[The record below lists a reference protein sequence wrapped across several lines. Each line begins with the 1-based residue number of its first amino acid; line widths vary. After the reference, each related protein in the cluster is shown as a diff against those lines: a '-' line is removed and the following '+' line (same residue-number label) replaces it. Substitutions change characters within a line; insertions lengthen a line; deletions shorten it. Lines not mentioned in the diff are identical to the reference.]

1 MLELRKAL
9 FVLCGLAVAC
19 LRQELYADERAAD
32 TGAAAKSI
40 ADIYDASTFE
50 PSPFICSSDQS
61 TNLTVFLEFQPGAE
75 KVRLSIPRG
84 YFDPR
89 LKLRDNTTRR
99 GQVLRIHGES
109 FTPWPPELLPKRQE
123 GPYVGML
130 LTDYIPIDD
139 LAVHHASL
147 VRGYT
152 ATNVPEFYAVE
163 SILGLETLVS
173 DAPPYID
180 PETSAYS
187 DTDLHISRNARGQI
201 TDVITCKKPG
211 SVPYPGCQHYMDS
224 PLVDFKIRY
233 SLNLL
238 PHWQDMSRNA
248 RAFVSCITSSPS

>member
-1 MLELRKAL
+1 MRNVILRTISIVVGL
-9 FVLCGLAVAC
+9 LAVV
-19 LRQELYADERAAD
+19 AA
-32 TGAAAKSI
+32 TSRSTAE
-40 ADIYDASTFE
+40 IYDASSFE
-50 PSPFICSSDQS
+50 SSPFICPLDRSED
-61 TNLTVFLEFQPGAE
+61 LTLFLEFEPGE
-75 KVRLSIPRG
+75 ERVRLSIPRG

-89 LKLRDNTTRR
+89 LKLRDNTTRE
-99 GQVLRIHGES
+99 GQVLRVHGES

-130 LTDYIPIDD
+130 LTDYRSMDTV
-139 LAVHHASL
+139 AEHFATQ

-152 ATNVPEFYAVE
+152 VADVPDFYAVE

-173 DAPPYID
+173 DAPPFRD

-187 DTDLHISRNARGQI
+187 DTELYISRNSSGQI

-238 PHWQDMSRNA
+238 PHWQHMSRNA
-248 RAFVSCITSSPS
+248 RAFVSCITSNSL